1 MSLNKELERLKEREK
16 KLAQEKEKFN
26 RKTALLRKNIS
37 EVKRKADT
45 RRKIIAGGTILI
57 MIENDEALKSR
68 VYNGLK
74 EHLKGREKY
83 LFPELG

>member
-1 MSLNKELERLKEREK
+1 MSLNKELQRLKDREK

-45 RRKIIAGGTILI
+45 RRKIIAGGTILN
-57 MIENDEALKSR
+57 MIEKDEALKAR
-68 VYNGLK
+68 FYTVLK
-74 EHLKGREKY
+74 EHLKDHEKD
-83 LFPELG
+83 LFPEA